1 MWSIGPA
8 YYGQRAEGWTTRF
21 APHLA
26 RKLLVVVASCG
37 CLIGKRFRNA
47 TTRWSSPFIKKIF
60 DSIRGAV
67 RRRHKSRPYRR
78 PAEPVGTS
86 SRARDTDRMEHIIM
100 NDI

>member
-26 RKLLVVVASCG
+26 RKLLVTRCG
-37 CLIGKRFRNA
+37 CLIGKRFCNA
-47 TTRWSSPFIKKIF
+47 TTRRSSAFIINIRFVGLF
-60 DSIRGAV
+60 DATNQGQRVALA
-67 RRRHKSRPYRR
+67 RR

-86 SRARDTDRMEHIIM
+86 SRARDTAWNI
-100 NDI
+100 